1 MNVNEPQFDSNL
13 IEEATASTVL
23 LVMNDRD
30 NKPIGMGS
38 GFFVQPNTIATNYHV
53 IEGAAHGT
61 VKLVRMPT
69 KYTIDGVLAIDKD
82 NDLALLKVSASS
94 DIKPL
99 TLINDSDT
107 VKIGEAVFVVGNPKG
122 LEGTLSVGII
132 SSLRTLEHN
141 NKRLQMT
148 APISPGSSGGPV
160 LNTKGEVIGIAVGS
174 NQALGAQN
182 LNFAIPSNYLK
193 KLIDQSKSA
202 TPLPEQEQSI
212 SAETYNRWGNVKF
225 KQGDYVGAIADYET
239 AIQLKHDYAE
249 AYNNRGLAKHELGEH
264 AAALPDYETAIQL
277 KPGLSVAYNNRALA
291 KSALGELH
299 AAIVD
304 YDIAIQLRND
314 DAVVYRNRGVAK
326 DKLGDHAAALA
337 DYETAIQLKHDFA
350 DAYND
355 RGYTKDKLGDHAAAL
370 ADYETAIQLKHDFA
384 EAYNNR
390 GFVKYEL
397 KDYFAALA
405 DYDKAIQ
412 LKPDY
417 PNSYNNRGLVKTDLN
432 QHVAAITDY
441 NIAIQLKPDYA
452 DAHFNRGVS
461 YLKLGLH
468 RETIQDFLI
477 ALRFATQTGDTE
489 LKTHIEQF
497 LRDFI

>member
-1 MNVNEPQFDSNL
+1 MNMSAPQFDSNL

-23 LVMNDRD
+23 LVMNDR
-30 NKPIGMGS
+30 NNNPISIGS

-69 KYTIDGVLAIDKD
+69 KYTIDDILAIDKD

-94 DIKPL
+94 GIKPL
-99 TLINDSDT
+99 RLINDSET
-107 VKIGEAVFVVGNPKG
+107 VRIGETVFVVGNPER
-122 LEGTLSVGII
+122 LEGTLSDGII
-132 SSLRTLEHN
+132 SNLPTLEHN

-160 LNTKGEVIGIAVGS
+160 LNGKGEVIGVAAGS
-174 NQALGAQN
+174 RQALGAQN

-193 KLIDQSKSA
+193 ELLNQSESA
-202 TPLPEQEQSI
+202 TPLSEQEQSI
-212 SAETYNRWGNVKF
+212 SAKTYNSWGNVKF
-225 KQGDYVGAIADYET
+225 KQADYVGAIADYEK
-239 AIQLKHDYAE
+239 AIQLKNNYAE

-264 AAALPDYETAIQL
+264 TAALADFDKAIQL
-277 KPGLSVAYNNRALA
+277 KPGLSVAYNNRGLA
-291 KSALGELH
+291 KSALGEH
-299 AAIVD
+299 YAAIAD

-314 DAVVYRNRGVAK
+314 DAVVYRNRGYTK
-326 DKLGDHAAALA
+326 DKLGEHAAALA
-337 DYETAIQLKHDFA
+337 DYNIAIQLKPDFA
-350 DAYND
+350 EAYND
-355 RGYTKDKLGDHAAAL
+355 RGYTKDKLGEHAAAL
-370 ADYETAIQLKHDFA
+370 ADYNIAIQLKPDFA

-390 GFVKYEL
+390 GFAKYNL
-397 KDYFAALA
+397 KEFFAAIT
-405 DYDKAIQ
+405 DYDMAIQ

-441 NIAIQLKPDYA
+441 DMAIQLKLGYA

-461 YLKLGLH
+461 YLHLGLP

-489 LKTHIEQF
+489 LKTHIEHF
-497 LRDFI
+497 LHDLI

>member
-82 NDLALLKVSASS
+82 NDLALLKVSAAS

-99 TLINDSDT
+99 TLINDSET
-107 VKIGEAVFVVGNPKG
+107 VRIGERVFVVGNPKG
-122 LEGTLSVGII
+122 LEGTLSEGII
-132 SSLRTLEHN
+132 SNLHPLED
-141 NKRLQMT
+141 NKRLQMD

-160 LNTKGEVIGIAVGS
+160 LNREGEVIGVAVGS
-174 NQALGAQN
+174 RQALGAQN

-212 SAETYNRWGNVKF
+212 SAETYYVRGNIKF
-225 KQGDYVGAIADYET
+225 KQGDYVGAITDFDE
-239 AIQLKHDYAE
+239 AIQLKPDYAE
-249 AYNNRGLAKHELGEH
+249 AYNNRGLAKHELGDH
-264 AAALPDYETAIQL
+264 AAALVDFDKAIQL

-291 KSALGELH
+291 NQALGELH
-299 AAIVD
+299 AAITD
-304 YDIAIQLRND
+304 YDKAIQLKDD
-314 DAVVYRNRGVAK
+314 DAAVFRNRGV
-326 DKLGDHAAALA
+326 
-337 DYETAIQLKHDFA
+337 
-350 DAYND
+350 
-355 RGYTKDKLGDHAAAL
+355 TKDKLGDHAAAL
-370 ADYETAIQLKHDFA
+370 ADFDKAIQLKPDFA
-384 EAYNNR
+384 EAYDSRGYMKDKLGEHAAALADYDIAIQLKPDYADAYNNR
-390 GFVKYEL
+390 GFAKYEL
-397 KDYFAALA
+397 EDYFAALA
-405 DYDKAIQ
+405 DYETAIQ
-412 LKPDY
+412 LKPDF
-417 PNSYNNRGLVKTDLN
+417 PNVYNNRGLVKTNLN

-441 NIAIQLKPDYA
+441 NIALQLKPDYA
-452 DAHFNRGVS
+452 DAYFNRGVS
-461 YLKLGLH
+461 YLELGLSWK
-468 RETIQDFLI
+468 TIQDFLI
-477 ALRFATQTGDTE
+477 ALRFATQSDNTE
-489 LKTHIEQF
+489 LKTCIEQF
-497 LRDFI
+497 LSDFI